1 VVELLCAVPYIE
13 NKIAEGEH
21 QRLDFKYAI
30 NDSRKIAISLSAF
43 ANTDGGTLLIGVR
56 DNGSIAGVKPD
67 EEIHMVEAAAEV
79 YCRPRVEF
87 SSQLW
92 KSDNRYVL
100 EIVVPPSAQKPHF
113 MIDQEG
119 QYKAFIRK
127 GDQNL
132 PANAVLLEVWRG
144 EETERPQ
151 KYFHTEKEKR
161 IFNVLQANDSLS
173 LSQLVRMTQIPRNIM
188 VKLLARFIRWDLVQ
202 MEFALDQSR
211 FKLK

>member
-1 VVELLCAVPYIE
+1 
-13 NKIAEGEH
+13 
-21 QRLDFKYAI
+21 
-30 NDSRKIAISLSAF
+30 
-43 ANTDGGTLLIGVR
+43 
-56 DNGSIAGVKPD
+56 
-67 EEIHMVEAAAEV
+67 
-79 YCRPRVEF
+79 
-87 SSQLW
+87 
-92 KSDNRYVL
+92 
-100 EIVVPPSAQKPHF
+100 

-119 QYKAFIRK
+119 NFKAFIRK
-127 GDQNL
+127 DDQNL

-188 VKLLARFIRWDLVQ
+188 VKLLARFIRWNLIQ
-202 MEFALDQSR
+202 MEFAPVQSR

>member
-1 VVELLCAVPYIE
+1 MPYIE

-30 NDSRKIAISLSAF
+30 NDSRKIAISLCAF

-87 SSQLW
+87 TSQLW

-100 EIVVPPSAQKPHF
+100 EIVVPPSSQKPHF

-119 QYKAFIRK
+119 NFKAFIRK
-127 GDQNL
+127 DDQNL

-188 VKLLARFIRWDLVQ
+188 VKLLARFIRWDLIQ
-202 MEFALDQSR
+202 MEFAPDQSR

>member
-1 VVELLCAVPYIE
+1 MPYIE

-21 QRLDFKYAI
+21 QRQDFKYAI
-30 NDSRKIAISLSAF
+30 NDSRKIAISLCAF

-67 EEIHMVEAAAEV
+67 EEIHMVEAAAEM
-79 YCRPRVEF
+79 YCRPPIDF

-100 EIVVPPSAQKPHF
+100 EIMVKPSPNKPHF

-119 QYKAFIRK
+119 NYKAYIRRN
-127 GDQNL
+127 DQNL
-132 PANAVLLEVWRG
+132 PANAVLLEVWKG

-161 IFNVLQANDSLS
+161 IFNALTSNDSLS
-173 LSQLVRMTQIPRNIM
+173 LSQLGRMTHIPRNIL
-188 VKLLARFIRWDLVQ
+188 VKLLARFIRWDLIQ
-202 MEFALDQSR
+202 MEFVQDQSK

>member
-1 VVELLCAVPYIE
+1 MPYIE
-13 NKIAEGEH
+13 KKIAEGEH
-21 QRLDFKYAI
+21 QRQDFKYAI

-87 SSQLW
+87 TSQLW

-100 EIVVPPSAQKPHF
+100 EIVVPASTRKPHF
-113 MIDQEG
+113 MIDEEG

-132 PANAVLLEVWRG
+132 LAGAVLLEVWKG

-161 IFNVLQANDSLS
+161 IFNALQTHEALS
-173 LSQLVRMTQIPRNIM
+173 LSQLVRNTQIPRNIM
-188 VKLLARFIRWDLVQ
+188 VKLLARFIRWDLIQ
-202 MEFALDQSR
+202 MEFVQDQSK